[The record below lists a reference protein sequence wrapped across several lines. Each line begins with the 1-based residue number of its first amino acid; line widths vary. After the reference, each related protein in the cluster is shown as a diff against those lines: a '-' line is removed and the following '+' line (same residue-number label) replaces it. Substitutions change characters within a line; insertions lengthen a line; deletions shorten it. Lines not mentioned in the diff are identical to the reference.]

1 MKTNVDGLMVFL
13 NDNAIN
19 TEARALVAGL
29 EPLLRRLAE
38 IAESGRFPLAKE
50 AGGERLKQIAGD
62 VTLTGIQVSRCAVV
76 SASRPFPKPEWMSE
90 AAYRAS
96 LRTSLRASLGD
107 SLWYNLEDSLGDRLG
122 DSLRDSLR
130 DSLGDILGASL
141 RDSLGASLEDSLGDS
156 LFCCLGFALAG
167 DRERAERL
175 ARVVESYADGVMP
188 LSFKRDEPNVLLVL
202 VA

>member
-1 MKTNVDGLMVFL
+1 MKTSVDELMTFL

-19 TEARALVAGL
+19 TEAKAIVAGL

-62 VTLTGIQVSRCAVV
+62 VTLTGIRVSRCAVV
-76 SASRPFPKPEWMSE
+76 SASRPFPKPGWMSE

-96 LRTSLRASLGD
+96 LGANLR
-107 SLWYNLEDSLGDRLG
+107 E
-122 DSLRDSLR
+122 
-130 DSLGDILGASL
+130 
-141 RDSLGASLEDSLGDS
+141 S